1 MMKAA
6 VPGYS
11 DHSYSECDGIIM
23 LNNSPVN
30 RRDRKLRIAVPLIGH
45 VAAGSPIDS
54 PQHFECMLQVD
65 PSLFDFTPDYF
76 LKVRG
81 CSMINVGI
89 MDGDLIGVHKVD
101 PSMIRNGQ
109 IVIARV
115 NQSDVTVKRYRRDGD
130 KVWLMPENDE
140 MSPLVVDLHRDSL
153 DIDGIYV
160 GLFQE

>member
-1 MMKAA
+1 MMKAT
-6 VPGYS
+6 VSGYTGL
-11 DHSYSECDGIIM
+11 SYTGNDGI
-23 LNNSPVN
+23 LSLGSACTKKK
-30 RRDRKLRIAVPLIGH
+30 RLKFRIAVPLIGH

-54 PQHFECMLQVD
+54 PQHFERMLQID

-81 CSMINVGI
+81 CSMINAGI

-115 NQSDVTVKRYRRDGD
+115 NQSDVTVKRYHREGD
-130 KVWLMPENDE
+130 KVWLEPENDE
-140 MSPLVVDLHRDSL
+140 MSPIEVDLLHDSL